1 METKQTLDGAL
12 HNSTKTE
19 ALSLCR
25 LLELGQVV
33 PGDAAHKTDGQI
45 RTTIGYY
52 ILLEE
57 LIEIADDELAD
68 GLIVEMAVDEL
79 RERCE
84 KTIGQRLTVDTF
96 NHRRH
101 RKTCFLLKTIL
112 DFF

>member
-12 HNSTKTE
+12 QYSTKTE
-19 ALSLCR
+19 APSGCR
-25 LLELGQVV
+25 LLELGLVV
-33 PGDAAHKTDGQI
+33 PGYAAHKTDGQI
-45 RTTIGYY
+45 RTAIGYD
-52 ILLEE
+52 ILLEK

-79 RERCE
+79 RERRE

-101 RKTCFLLKTIL
+101 R
-112 DFF
+112 